1 MAIKMTDEER
11 VELYRIVHS
20 IVASER
26 LKVVERSI
34 NGYIRPLLDELL
46 AEAHRDFSIEDP
58 MSWEKLAEF
67 TGLPE
72 GADIPA
78 HHE

>member
-26 LKVVERSI
+26 LKVVKRSI
-34 NGYIRPLLDELL
+34 NGYIR
-46 AEAHRDFSIEDP
+46 
-58 MSWEKLAEF
+58 
-67 TGLPE
+67 
-72 GADIPA
+72 
-78 HHE
+78 